1 MQIKKRILC
10 LVLALALALSCAVLA
25 GCGTKSEIKG
35 INTSKTATSAT
46 GASSGNEATTVPA
59 ASSGNE
65 ATTAAATSSSDFDYT
80 PDINDKKD
88 YKAIE
93 LEGYKKPY
101 KGNSRTVEIDVKDYG
116 KIKLVLDPKFAPIS
130 VQNFLNLINEGFY
143 DGLTFH
149 RIMEGFMIQGGYPQ
163 GTGMGGSDK
172 TIKGEFLSNGVENP
186 MSHKRGVIS
195 MARSQAPDSA
205 SSQFFI
211 VHKDSTFLDGNY
223 AAFGMVTEG
232 MEVVD
237 EIATKA
243 QPTDSNGTIPA
254 ANQPVITSI
263 KIVE

>member
-1 MQIKKRILC
+1 MNTKKRLIC
-10 LVLALALALSCAVLA
+10 LVLALAVALSCAVLA
-25 GCGTKSEIKG
+25 GCGTKSEVKG
-35 INTSKTATSAT
+35 INTNTSKATTSAT
-46 GASSGNEATTVPA
+46 EAATQAVATTSA
-59 ASSGNE
+59 
-65 ATTAAATSSSDFDYT
+65 SSSDYNYT
-80 PDINDKKD
+80 PDTDDKKD
-88 YKAIE
+88 YKPIE

-101 KGNSRTVEIDVKDYG
+101 TGSSRTVEIDVKDYG
-116 KIKLVLDPKFAPIS
+116 KIKLVLDPKYAPIS

-149 RIMEGFMIQGGYPQ
+149 RIMSGFMIQGGDPQ
-163 GTGMGGSDK
+163 GTGMGGSDQ

-195 MARSQAPDSA
+195 MARSQALDSA

-211 VHKDSTFLDGNY
+211 VHQDSTFLDGNY

>member
-1 MQIKKRILC
+1 MNTKKRLIC
-10 LVLALALALSCAVLA
+10 LVLALATALSCAVLA
-25 GCGTKSEIKG
+25 GCGTKSEVKG
-35 INTSKTATSAT
+35 ITKSTTSAT
-46 GASSGNEATTVPA
+46 EAATQAVATTSA
-59 ASSGNE
+59 ASSDYN
-65 ATTAAATSSSDFDYT
+65 YT
-80 PDINDKKD
+80 PNTDDKKD
-88 YKAIE
+88 YKPIE

-101 KGNSRTVEIDVKDYG
+101 TGSSRTVEIDVKNYG
-116 KIKLVLDPKFAPIS
+116 KIKLVLDPKYAPIS

-149 RIMEGFMIQGGYPQ
+149 RIMSGFMIQGGDPQ
-163 GTGMGGSDK
+163 GTGMGGSEK

-195 MARSQAPDSA
+195 MARSNAMDSA

-211 VHKDSTFLDGNY
+211 VHQDSTFLDGNY

-243 QPTDSNGTIPA
+243 QPTDNNGTIPA